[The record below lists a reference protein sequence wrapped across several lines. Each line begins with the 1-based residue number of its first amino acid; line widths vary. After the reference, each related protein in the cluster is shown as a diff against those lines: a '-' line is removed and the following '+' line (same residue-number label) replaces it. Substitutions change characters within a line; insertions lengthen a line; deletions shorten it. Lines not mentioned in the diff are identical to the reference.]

1 MPRVLVTP
9 FMLREGNWPALEI
22 LRTGGCEVVFP
33 PAGRSS
39 MDPDTPMELL
49 GNVEAVLAGAEPYT
63 RSMFAVLKLKVI
75 ARMGVG
81 YDAVDVPAA
90 TDHRV
95 AVTIT
100 PGTNE
105 PSVAETAMALV
116 LGIARG
122 FPARDREVRS
132 GAWKRQSLPRLAG
145 QVLGLAGLGRIGRA
159 IVPRAQAFGLKII
172 ACDPFANQEFV
183 SQHGIELV
191 SFDELL
197 AQADIVSLHM
207 PCTPETVDVINART
221 LARMKPGA
229 IFINTSRGGLVDEQA
244 LYDALKSGHLAGAGL
259 DVFKIEPLPIDS
271 PLLTLDNVLLSPH
284 MGGLDHASQIAM
296 SSLAAQCIVDLH
308 QGRWPEGCVVN
319 ESIRPDWKW

>member
-9 FMLREGNWPALEI
+9 FMLRAGDWPALEI
-22 LRTGGCEVVFP
+22 LRTGGCEIVFP
-33 PAGRSS
+33 PEGRSS
-39 MDPDTPMELL
+39 MDPATPLELL
-49 GNVEAVLAGAEPYT
+49 HGVEAVLAGAEPYT
-63 RSMFAVLKLKVI
+63 RDTLGATNLRVI

-90 TDHRV
+90 TDHRI

-105 PSVAETAMALV
+105 PSVAETALSLM
-116 LGIARG
+116 LGVVRG
-122 FPARDREVRS
+122 QPARDREVRD

-145 QVLGLAGLGRIGRA
+145 KTLGLAGLGRIGRA

-172 ACDPFANQEFV
+172 ACDPFAPTAFAEQY
-183 SQHGIELV
+183 GIELV
-191 SFDELL
+191 SFEDLL
-197 AQADIVSLHM
+197 ARSDILSLHM
-207 PCTPETVDVINART
+207 PCTPETFDVMNAKT
-221 LARMKPGA
+221 FAKMKPGA
-229 IFINTSRGGLVDEQA
+229 IFINTARGGLVDERA
-244 LYDALKSGHLAGAGL
+244 LHDALKSGHLAGAGL
-259 DVFKIEPLPIDS
+259 DVFKVEPLPLDS

-284 MGGLDHASQIAM
+284 MGGLDDESQIAM

-319 ESIRPDWKW
+319 ETVRPDWKW